1 MLKFTPS
8 PDPNAVRGADR
19 NLPAGQSAPKLG
31 ERAPS
36 LSQGF
41 VGNVKDFLTERPVSV
56 PGNVQG
62 SAFTVPKFDD
72 GFMANLKEWFRPSP
86 KVPRG
91 GPQSLRGAD
100 APGIKVEWKPFYQT
114 FFQSVRDLISP
125 PKLPPLKVT
134 SQPVK
139 VKDIW
144 TKDEVFSR
152 AQIVSF
158 AIHGAFAALLI
169 IGTFKMAST
178 AVKAVSKTDIVVIP
192 VDVSPYTAKLPPAAK
207 KAGGGG
213 GGGEHNPIPA
223 SKGMLP
229 KFSMSAQLAPPA
241 IPRNPHPALMV
252 TPTLI
257 GPDALKVPSP
267 NADRWG
273 DPLAKMVTDSNG
285 SGSGGG
291 MGSGSGGG
299 IGSGNGGGLGP
310 GSGGGTGGGIFNA
323 GTGGY
328 GAPVCVYCPRPD
340 YSDEARKAKYQ
351 GEVLLS
357 LVVQPNGKATNI
369 EVVKSPGLGLDQK
382 AIEAVRN
389 WQFKPANGP
398 DGKAAPTRITVEVV
412 FQLF

>member
-1 MLKFTPS
+1 MKFTPG

-19 NLPAGQSAPKLG
+19 NLPAGDSVPKLG
-31 ERAPS
+31 KRDPS

-41 VGNVKDFLTERPVSV
+41 IGNVKDFLTERPVRVS
-56 PGNVQG
+56 GG
-62 SAFTVPKFDD
+62 AEGGAFTVPTFDD
-72 GFMANLKEWFRPSP
+72 GFMANLKEWFKPSP
-86 KVPRG
+86 KAIPG
-91 GPQSLRGAD
+91 GANSLRGAD
-100 APGIKVEWKPFYQT
+100 APGIKVEWQPLYKT
-114 FFQSVRDLISP
+114 FFQNIRDVVAP
-125 PKLPPLKVT
+125 RKLPPLKVT

-158 AIHGAFAALLI
+158 AVHGALLALLI
-169 IGTFKMAST
+169 FGTYKMAST
-178 AVKAVSKTDIVVIP
+178 AVKAVNKSDIVIIP

-229 KFSMSAQLAPPA
+229 KFSMQAQLAPPA
-241 IPRNPHPALMV
+241 IPRNPHPAMMV

-310 GSGGGTGGGIFNA
+310 GQGGGTGGGIFNA
-323 GTGGY
+323 GTGGV
-328 GAPVCVYCPRPD
+328 GTPACIYCPRPD

-357 LVVQPNGKATNI
+357 LVVMPTGKASNI

-398 DGKAAPTRITVEVV
+398 DGKPVPTRITVEVV